1 MQQGLPELPLQGPT
15 VAKPGHGIE
24 QGEATILQIGSNEG
38 KDQHTAHHQQDQLPD
53 LDPEQALAQLV
64 EGGFPLL
71 AGEDLIP
78 NLLHL
83 MGQAGQPDE
92 GKIEGFPPL
101 QLPGLHLGIQ
111 LLEFVKEPF
120 KHLPQPMPR
129 PRIGGLGTDQEH
141 IQPVPQQVVIQA
153 QGRHVERPGTVEAHI
168 IEKSLGLLHYL
179 ADVPVGVAV
188 EHVNEL
194 LVPTLQQ
201 QPPEG
206 REEKQQGN
214 GCKQQ
219 VISLSSRHGTTS
231 MRITCQTMLLWM
243 ADTSMSGWAERGT
256 SSQSG
261 PLLRRVSGLSSW

>member
-92 GKIEGFPPL
+92 GKIEGLPL
-101 QLPGLHLGIQ
+101 FSSPDCIWGSS
-111 LLEFVKEPF
+111 P
-120 KHLPQPMPR
+120 
-129 PRIGGLGTDQEH
+129 
-141 IQPVPQQVVIQA
+141 
-153 QGRHVERPGTVEAHI
+153 
-168 IEKSLGLLHYL
+168 
-179 ADVPVGVAV
+179 
-188 EHVNEL
+188 
-194 LVPTLQQ
+194 
-201 QPPEG
+201 
-206 REEKQQGN
+206 
-214 GCKQQ
+214 
-219 VISLSSRHGTTS
+219 LSSSKSRSSTS
-231 MRITCQTMLLWM
+231 PNPCLARASAVSVLI
-243 ADTSMSGWAERGT
+243 RNT
-256 SSQSG
+256 SSRFHS
-261 PLLRRVSGLSSW
+261 RS